1 MINTLEEMYQEIKYE
16 ELVELYE
23 KCLSKNKEE
32 IIQIFKEKGY
42 EISDDLALDYLKC
55 YEKVTPIDDLDLSNV
70 AGGNDDNGCLSGSV
84 RIELEIAIKILE
96 DSKSTLN
103 PRRLERVQM
112 IIDELNDLLTNS
124 YNRVQIE
131 QKFAQIEMLFATLYH
146 DTHFNDN
153 TAITEALQHVLAAH
167 KANRGF

>member
-70 AGGNDDNGCLSGSV
+70 AGGNDEDSSSCLKESV
-84 RIELEIAIKILE
+84 VVLLESAIKILE
-96 DSKSTLN
+96 DSELTLN
-103 PRRLERVQM
+103 PRGLVIVRM
-112 IIDELNDLLTNS
+112 IIDRLNNLLSNS
-124 YNRVQIE
+124 YSMVQIE
-131 QKFAQIEMLFATLYH
+131 TKFAQIEMLFSILG
-146 DTHFNDN
+146 NDN
-153 TAITEALQHVLAAH
+153 TAITKALEQVLAAR
-167 KANRGF
+167 KAHRGF